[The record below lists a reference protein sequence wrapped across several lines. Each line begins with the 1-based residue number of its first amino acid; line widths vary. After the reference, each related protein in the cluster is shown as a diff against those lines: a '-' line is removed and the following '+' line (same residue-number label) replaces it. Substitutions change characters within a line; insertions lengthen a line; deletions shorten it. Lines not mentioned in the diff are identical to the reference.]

1 VKLLAGQS
9 FADTERDRAMQ
20 QMASVVAWMAP
31 DNDPADLARD
41 LFGPSLACWAA
52 EPGATKTHAEELSK
66 CTDKLK
72 RAQEDARNE
81 RARIEAEDGQ
91 MKALLGYK
99 EDPNA
104 PDLTAVGPVY
114 GAAELQ
120 EAATVARCT
129 QAELN
134 KRWVV
139 QVADSFYVLMQ
150 TNGHFGYSP
159 PQRRAALDPGLY
171 QWLERAPLIWTSP
184 KGKRMERKTVQDLLA
199 DYSSTAIGAE
209 ASLRLDNSYYDP
221 TARMFH
227 EATCPLRDLCP
238 EHNPEVDGWLRALGG
253 ADADKLLDWVATV
266 TLLHIPSCA
275 IYLDGPRGAGKSLFA
290 NGLARLWNG
299 GNPTVMARVIGDG
312 FNADLAR
319 CPLIFADEA
328 LPTKWHGKQTSAEL
342 REFITRNRHTLARK
356 HLANIDIEGCVR
368 VILAAN
374 NDNMLA
380 FNEDMTPEDMQAVA
394 ERFLHIQCAGAA
406 PYLASLGTDYPQ
418 EHGWVT
424 EDVIAKHA
432 LWLRENR
439 PVARTGRLAV
449 MGHQTRVHQNIA
461 TRGMRGLIVEW
472 LAGHLNAP
480 SPGIPKTAPIRV
492 GGGQLAVN
500 AKVVGDY
507 WDQYI
512 TSDKNPPTTA
522 AIARALKG
530 LSTGLYPDGV
540 RIGGVRCHD
549 INVKMVTDWATE
561 NGVGDVDAMQR
572 RVDQPVDTDTMA
584 TDTTSTPA
592 PPATL
597 HDLNRIA
604 DQGNTADKA

>member
-1 VKLLAGQS
+1 
-9 FADTERDRAMQ
+9 
-20 QMASVVAWMAP
+20 
-31 DNDPADLARD
+31 
-41 LFGPSLACWAA
+41 
-52 EPGATKTHAEELSK
+52 
-66 CTDKLK
+66 
-72 RAQEDARNE
+72 
-81 RARIEAEDGQ
+81 
-91 MKALLGYK
+91 
-99 EDPNA
+99 
-104 PDLTAVGPVY
+104 
-114 GAAELQ
+114 
-120 EAATVARCT
+120 
-129 QAELN
+129 
-134 KRWVV
+134 
-139 QVADSFYVLMQ
+139 
-150 TNGHFGYSP
+150 
-159 PQRRAALDPGLY
+159 
-171 QWLERAPLIWTSP
+171 
-184 KGKRMERKTVQDLLA
+184 
-199 DYSSTAIGAE
+199 
-209 ASLRLDNSYYDP
+209 
-221 TARMFH
+221 
-227 EATCPLRDLCP
+227 
-238 EHNPEVDGWLRALGG
+238 
-253 ADADKLLDWVATV
+253 V

-418 EHGWVT
+418 EHGWVHN
-424 EDVIAKHA
+424 DVIARHA
-432 LWLRENR
+432 LWLRDNR

-530 LSTGLYPDGV
+530 LSTGAYPEGV

-549 INVKMVTDWATE
+549 INVRMVVDWATE
-561 NGVGDVDAMQR
+561 NGVGDVDAMQA
-572 RVDQPVDTDTMA
+572 RVDAPVDADTLA
-584 TDTTSTPA
+584 TAPTSTPA

-597 HDLNRIA
+597 HDLQTIA
-604 DQGNTADKA
+604 NKT